1 MNTFYIVD
9 WMRVHQ
15 IVFVRANISDF
26 TRGNQSNEMP
36 ETVWNAKFIVQQT
49 KNNTKNVLT

>member
-1 MNTFYIVD
+1 MNTVYIVD

-26 TRGNQSNEMP
+26 TRGYQSNEMP

-49 KNNTKNVLT
+49 KNNTINVLT